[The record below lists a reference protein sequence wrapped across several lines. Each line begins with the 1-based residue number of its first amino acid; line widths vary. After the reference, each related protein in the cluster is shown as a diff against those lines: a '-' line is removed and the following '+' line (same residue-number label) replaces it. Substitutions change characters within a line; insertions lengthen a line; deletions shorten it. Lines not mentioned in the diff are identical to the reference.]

1 MTQTAAGDGRL
12 PLDLLAGG
20 KTSISLIIEVKYL
33 TTNLSYLKASFDK
46 ATNSFDFLRLKNIK
60 NKLCWPGGR
69 PTRRSTWSA
78 RQRFE
83 RFFIN
88 ATFVEIK
95 RHCKRLI
102 ANARSLI

>member
-33 TTNLSYLKASFDK
+33 TTNLSYLKASLDK
-46 ATNSFDFLRLKNIK
+46 ATNS
-60 NKLCWPGGR
+60 LCWPGGR